1 MALTRVGAR
10 WMGVWE
16 GLRGAQEAEQVRMQA
31 GGHLNQAKGGAMG
44 VKGAPMWAK
53 ASPMAW
59 LTTLSI

>member
-1 MALTRVGAR
+1 
-10 WMGVWE
+10 MGVWE